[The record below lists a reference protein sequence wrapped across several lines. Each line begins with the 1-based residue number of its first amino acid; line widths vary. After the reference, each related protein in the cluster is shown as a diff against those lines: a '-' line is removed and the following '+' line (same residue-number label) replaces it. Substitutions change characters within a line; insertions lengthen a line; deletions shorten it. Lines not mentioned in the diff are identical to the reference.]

1 MNLRFLRLQ
10 TSESGKSGALR
21 KMAKIFVESYTARS
35 GG

>member
-21 KMAKIFVESYTARS
+21 KMAKICVESYTARS